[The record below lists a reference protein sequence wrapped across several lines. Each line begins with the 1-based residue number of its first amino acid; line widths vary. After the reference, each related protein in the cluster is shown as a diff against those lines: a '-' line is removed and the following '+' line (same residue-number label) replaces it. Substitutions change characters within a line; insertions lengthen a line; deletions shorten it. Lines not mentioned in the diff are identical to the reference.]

1 MGYDIAVKIYA
12 NLQIYL
18 LLIVNDRQEGSGE
31 WRKDMIYVNVSKHLP
46 KLFPI
51 YHYFGKMLNVQIDT

>member
-1 MGYDIAVKIYA
+1 MACKYAVKIYA
-12 NLQIYL
+12 YLQIYL
-18 LLIVNDRQEGSGE
+18 LLIVNDRQERSGE
-31 WRKDMIYVNVSKHLP
+31 WKKDMIYVNVSKHLP